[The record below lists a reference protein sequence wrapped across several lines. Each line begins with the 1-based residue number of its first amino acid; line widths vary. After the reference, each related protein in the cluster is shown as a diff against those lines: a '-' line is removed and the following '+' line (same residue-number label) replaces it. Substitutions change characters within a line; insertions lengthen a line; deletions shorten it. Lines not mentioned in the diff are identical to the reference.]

1 MRLTTWASCQ
11 SNIQLVCLNC
21 GFAGAFPIT
30 HYIGQFGLVSSLI
43 LVLTPQSRCSVWP
56 LNITFAYILFS
67 MVLVWLLHSL
77 WVLANPDFLT
87 SKMALSDQKPFW
99 ACLAYSFNVKFSQHL
114 QDRKKLYQTCPL
126 VRQIIVDT
134 YLFKK
139 SWQTSC
145 CAVFEIRGFR
155 LSEPTKYSAGQPQ
168 LARQLSV
175 GQPAFWS
182 TLVVIR
188 NIFLRN

>member
-21 GFAGAFPIT
+21 GFAGAFPVT

-139 SWQTSC
+139 SWHTSC
-145 CAVFEIRGFR
+145 CVDDWSTVASFYYVHN
-155 LSEPTKYSAGQPQ
+155 
-168 LARQLSV
+168 LARFSSSAKWFPESV
-175 GQPAFWS
+175 SIGLGCLFWS
-182 TLVVIR
+182 KT
-188 NIFLRN
+188 

>member
-21 GFAGAFPIT
+21 GFAGAFPVT

-114 QDRKKLYQTCPL
+114 QDRKKTLPDMSFGPSDYCW
-126 VRQIIVDT
+126 
-134 YLFKK
+134 YLFVQKIMTNKLLCSVRNKGFPVVRANQIFCRTTTISQAVVRRTTSSLKSIACNKK
-139 SWQTSC
+139 HIS
-145 CAVFEIRGFR
+145 
-155 LSEPTKYSAGQPQ
+155 
-168 LARQLSV
+168 
-175 GQPAFWS
+175 
-182 TLVVIR
+182 
-188 NIFLRN
+188 